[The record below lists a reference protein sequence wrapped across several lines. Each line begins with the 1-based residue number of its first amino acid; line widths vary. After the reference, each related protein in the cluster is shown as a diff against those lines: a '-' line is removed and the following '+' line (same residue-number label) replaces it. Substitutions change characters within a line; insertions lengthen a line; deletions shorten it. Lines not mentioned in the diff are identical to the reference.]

1 VARHGLLTN
10 DLASNRRWKFAGGKP
25 IYRARTMA
33 RSSRSTS
40 PLTVILAI
48 VVLIS
53 AGVHAASV
61 YFRKPIVPKEV
72 EVFFSPKGGC
82 TDAVVREL
90 RHAQRSVWVQAY
102 SFTNPDIAKGLVD
115 AKKRGLDV
123 KMILDKSQLSEKYT
137 EADFTA
143 HAGIP
148 TWIDAQHAIAHN
160 KVMIIDGDTVITGS
174 FNFTRQAEDHNA
186 ENLLIIHKT
195 PTLAEEYSKNWLEH
209 QKHSDVYRG
218 R

>member
-1 VARHGLLTN
+1 MPR
-10 DLASNRRWKFAGGKP
+10 P
-25 IYRARTMA
+25 
-33 RSSRSTS
+33 SSR
-40 PLTVILAI
+40 LAPVHI
-48 VVLIS
+48 VVL
-53 AGVHAASV
+53 VAAAV
-61 YFRKPIVPKEV
+61 IVLVRFGGEYLRKPIVPREV

-90 RHAQRSVWVQAY
+90 RHAQRSVLVQAY
-102 SFTNPDIAKGLVD
+102 SFTNAQIAQALVD
-115 AKKRGLDV
+115 CHKRGLDV
-123 KMILDKSQLSEKYT
+123 KIIVDKSAQSEHYS

-174 FNFTRQAEDHNA
+174 FNFTKQAEEHNA
-186 ENLLIIHKT
+186 ENLLILHKT
-195 PTLAEEYSKNWLEH
+195 QELAEQYTNNWRLH
-209 QKHSDVYRG
+209 QQHSEVYHGG